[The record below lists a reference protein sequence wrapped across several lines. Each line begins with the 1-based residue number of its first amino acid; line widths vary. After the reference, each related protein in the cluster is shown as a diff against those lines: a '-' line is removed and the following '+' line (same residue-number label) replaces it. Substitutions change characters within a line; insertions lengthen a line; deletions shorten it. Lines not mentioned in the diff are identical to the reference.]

1 MIYPI
6 VWREGTY
13 ALITSVGKI
22 VFVTKI
28 NAPPLSHLKTSY
40 PQSIVYFIT
49 CHILQNLIVM
59 FTSKVR

>member
-28 NAPPLSHLKTSY
+28 NALPLSHLKMLY

-59 FTSKVR
+59 FTSKMG

>member
-28 NAPPLSHLKTSY
+28 DAPPLNHLKLRTHN
-40 PQSIVYFIT
+40 Q
-49 CHILQNLIVM
+49 
-59 FTSKVR
+59 